1 MRGLAVRRLQ
11 DSEVRKLAVLQ
22 LLRNH
27 QDDATLTRSD
37 LDIKLGF
44 EFEKIANLAKDS
56 RWWGAV
62 FAEMDL
68 SAWEGKGIEEILSD
82 LPILTRR
89 EVQEFGEQM
98 RVPLP
103 GLTNEALGV
112 FQTSGSTGQ
121 PVTVL
126 KHRSSN
132 QIQFMALE
140 LLDAIWQNRN
150 LRLNTAYFTIAP
162 HDDERES
169 FGVPFDYLGDTGR
182 FFRRSLISN
191 TVSELLDFMVEKD
204 VKNFLLN
211 PLVMRFLINEQL
223 RNPRPGAKFDQALSW
238 ADRVDPE
245 LRKKMKEVFGAK
257 ICDRY
262 SATEF
267 GYIALQCPRADHL
280 HALQFSNYVEIL
292 DNDGKRCEVGV
303 PGRVVVTSLQNVA
316 MPLIRYELGDIA
328 AWDKE
333 CEHGIA
339 LPVLSPLI
347 VRTREAIQLPD
358 GSLEIPYIDD
368 TELAKH
374 PNVVDTQIYRFL
386 DSLVVLY
393 QADKELDV
401 KVIDTAT
408 AQLRKIF
415 VSAEAVE
422 LVRAESLA
430 WLGVWKR
437 SLVIP
442 VDQKRP
448 ESLSLDFFKE
458 LKN

>member
-1 MRGLAVRRLQ
+1 
-11 DSEVRKLAVLQ
+11 
-22 LLRNH
+22 
-27 QDDATLTRSD
+27 
-37 LDIKLGF
+37 
-44 EFEKIANLAKDS
+44 
-56 RWWGAV
+56 
-62 FAEMDL
+62 
-68 SAWEGKGIEEILSD
+68 
-82 LPILTRR
+82 
-89 EVQEFGEQM
+89 
-98 RVPLP
+98 
-103 GLTNEALGV
+103 
-112 FQTSGSTGQ
+112 
-121 PVTVL
+121 
-126 KHRSSN
+126 
-132 QIQFMALE
+132 
-140 LLDAIWQNRN
+140 
-150 LRLNTAYFTIAP
+150 
-162 HDDERES
+162 
-169 FGVPFDYLGDTGR
+169 
-182 FFRRSLISN
+182 
-191 TVSELLDFMVEKD
+191 
-204 VKNFLLN
+204 
-211 PLVMRFLINEQL
+211 
-223 RNPRPGAKFDQALSW
+223 
-238 ADRVDPE
+238 
-245 LRKKMKEVFGAK
+245 
-257 ICDRY
+257 
-262 SATEF
+262 
-267 GYIALQCPRADHL
+267 
-280 HALQFSNYVEIL
+280 
-292 DNDGKRCEVGV
+292 
-303 PGRVVVTSLQNVA
+303 